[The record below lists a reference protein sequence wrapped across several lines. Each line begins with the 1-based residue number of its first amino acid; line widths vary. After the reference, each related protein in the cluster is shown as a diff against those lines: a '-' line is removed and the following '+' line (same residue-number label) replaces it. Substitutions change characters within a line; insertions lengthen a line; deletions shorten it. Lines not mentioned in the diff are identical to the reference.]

1 MNLLNR
7 SAVISIPEAD
17 ERMKGYFSLSQPSS
31 LIAEVL
37 PENNTLSVPRC
48 DLKGLEWLQLKSSS
62 IQPSRGNAKT
72 QSSTSECK
80 ECRKMKLTSVG
91 FLWFF
96 SFVFLFSSPRAS
108 YYQIFCWSLLSIK
121 GRVSAL
127 LRASHWANTITRK
140 SQVPLRW
147 PDREA
152 QFPEDVRLP
161 LPKAP
166 LRQVE
171 LAYTKHNETQTGQRS
186 ISNKNYFIHFPKP
199 RTTTFTVQQTWEL
212 EPWRLHSGLS
222 EALVSPLHS
231 FFFLPP

>member
-1 MNLLNR
+1 MNLLNH
-7 SAVISIPEAD
+7 SAVTSIPEAD

-62 IQPSRGNAKT
+62 IQPSRGNAKI
-72 QSSTSECK
+72 QSSTSECRVQK
-80 ECRKMKLTSVG
+80 NEADFSGIFVV
-91 FLWFF
+91 F

-147 PDREA
+147 PDCEA

-171 LAYTKHNETQTGQRS
+171 LAYTKHDET
-186 ISNKNYFIHFPKP
+186 
-199 RTTTFTVQQTWEL
+199 
-212 EPWRLHSGLS
+212 
-222 EALVSPLHS
+222 
-231 FFFLPP
+231 

>member
-91 FLWFF
+91 FLWFSPLF
-96 SFVFLFSSPRAS
+96 FCFHLQEPLITKYFVEAFYQSKAESQRCWGPHTGPTPSP
-108 YYQIFCWSLLSIK
+108 
-121 GRVSAL
+121 G
-127 LRASHWANTITRK
+127 SHK
-140 SQVPLRW
+140 C
-147 PDREA
+147 
-152 QFPEDVRLP
+152 
-161 LPKAP
+161 
-166 LRQVE
+166 
-171 LAYTKHNETQTGQRS
+171 
-186 ISNKNYFIHFPKP
+186 
-199 RTTTFTVQQTWEL
+199 
-212 EPWRLHSGLS
+212 HSGDLT
-222 EALVSPLHS
+222 VRHS
-231 FFFLPP
+231 FQRMLDCRSQRPPSDKLNWLTLNTMKHKQDKEAFLIRIILYTFLNPEPPPSQYSKRGNLSLEGYTVVWVKL